1 MIHSSS
7 PATAARGFRRQT
19 FRQSLLGLATV
30 AGFST
35 GTAHAQFAD
44 PVLRPDEALPLLAA
58 FLGVPEKL
66 AAMPAVIEPGLHRA
80 RSSAELVA
88 ETA

>member
-1 MIHSSS
+1 MSY
-7 PATAARGFRRQT
+7 
-19 FRQSLLGLATV
+19 
-30 AGFST
+30 
-35 GTAHAQFAD
+35 AD
-44 PVLRPDEALPLLAA
+44 PVHRPDEAPPLLAA

-66 AAMPAVIEPGLHRA
+66 AAMRGVIEPSLHRA